1 MVDIPMTKKTYPIC
15 HLFKTR
21 ASLRPM
27 RERSSLCAMNTSPTC
42 SCTLGGPRFANFWL
56 IQIDRWLKGWDKK
69 NTKLG
74 GASFF
79 FRNLRSF
86 LKVSGVMG
94 FASVLSVTF

>member
-1 MVDIPMTKKTYPIC
+1 M
-15 HLFKTR
+15 
-21 ASLRPM
+21 
-27 RERSSLCAMNTSPTC
+27 
-42 SCTLGGPRFANFWL
+42 
-56 IQIDRWLKGWDKK
+56 KGWDKK

-74 GASFF
+74 GASIF